1 MYHVNSVSSGSCSPS
16 NSCSRGL
23 WPVSFYLTCSGRWT
37 GGSCESLYVRLQ
49 GLRPNMWRWLAQM
62 WHLQVASPTFLCDK
76 HDETQYQI
84 LWSKNSDFGFKMVAL
99 TFSWVHDCIVKQ
111 CGHTPCCPWNKQTS
125 EMTAHHREYARII
138 KRHWSRRGVGLR
150 RKEHF
155 HLQHKNRFDQVTAS
169 TGVFLKAD
177 VTLETICHQ
186 SRIGANSANCKL
198 EIKPDWIQ
206 EAKPEQRETPAGQ
219 GGSLLLFSGIF

>member
-1 MYHVNSVSSGSCSPS
+1 MFRQVDWRQLWKPICETPGVKAEHVKMVGPDVAPASRFPHVSV
-16 NSCSRGL
+16 RQ
-23 WPVSFYLTCSGRWT
+23 TR
-37 GGSCESLYVRLQ
+37 R
-49 GLRPNMWRWLAQM
+49 
-62 WHLQVASPTFLCDK
+62 
-76 HDETQYQI
+76 TQYQI
-84 LWSKNSDFGFKMVAL
+84 LWSKNNDFGFKMVAL

-169 TGVFLKAD
+169 TGVFLKAARNN
-177 VTLETICHQ
+177 LSSEQNWCQ
-186 SRIGANSANCKL
+186 FSKL
-198 EIKPDWIQ
+198 
-206 EAKPEQRETPAGQ
+206 
-219 GGSLLLFSGIF
+219 